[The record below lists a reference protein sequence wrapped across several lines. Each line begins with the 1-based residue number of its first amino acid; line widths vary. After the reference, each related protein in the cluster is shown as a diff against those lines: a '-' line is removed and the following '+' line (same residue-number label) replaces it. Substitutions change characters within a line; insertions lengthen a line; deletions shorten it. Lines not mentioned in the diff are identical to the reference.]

1 MENIN
6 FEVDSEIAKAYRNS
20 NPEKQEEIKKVIH
33 TLLKSILDNQETNFI
48 LKKIETDTQ
57 LDKPKT
63 KSQDKKNIQKRKT
76 SDNLRPASGQS
87 FLRHKGTWKGDDLE
101 ECLQAVYDNRSQID
115 L

>member
-20 NPEKQEEIKKVIH
+20 NPEKQEAIKKVIY
-33 TLLKSILDNQETNFI
+33 TFLKSILDDQETNSI
-48 LKKIETDTQ
+48 LEESETDIQ
-57 LDKPKT
+57 LDKSKT
-63 KSQDKKNIQKRKT
+63 INKDQKLIKKRHN